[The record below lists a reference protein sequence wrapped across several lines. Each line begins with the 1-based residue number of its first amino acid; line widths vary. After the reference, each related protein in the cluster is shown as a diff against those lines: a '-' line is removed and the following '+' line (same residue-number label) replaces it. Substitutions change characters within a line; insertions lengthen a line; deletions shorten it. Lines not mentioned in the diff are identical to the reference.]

1 MRRTFALALLTLLL
15 GACTSD
21 RPAGD
26 EPRPRPDSVQ
36 EELPAP
42 APIAATPDVPPAGT
56 LPDAAV
62 APAEPAPMVEPVKEP
77 EADSADAIS
86 ALEALGATLRRDGD
100 GGVIEVSFRGT
111 SAGDE
116 AMKHLAGLP
125 KLRAVLLNDTAISD
139 AGLAAIGAVA
149 TLENLD
155 LRGCAVSNAGLEH
168 LKGLGRL
175 RA

>member
-62 APAEPAPMVEPVKEP
+62 AP
-77 EADSADAIS
+77 
-86 ALEALGATLRRDGD
+86 
-100 GGVIEVSFRGT
+100 
-111 SAGDE
+111 
-116 AMKHLAGLP
+116 LP
-125 KLRAVLLNDTAISD
+125 RWLSP
-139 AGLAAIGAVA
+139 
-149 TLENLD
+149 
-155 LRGCAVSNAGLEH
+155 
-168 LKGLGRL
+168 
-175 RA
+175 